1 MNRFAV
7 LLVFGLASAC
17 ASVPTA
23 TTPVKPA
30 GPTFEEKMAWIL
42 RLEDQRVLRDTAPT
56 ITPAPPVAV
65 RGQAPA
71 VAPPPPPPDVLR
83 LLSDDEARIRRRAAL
98 AVGRIG
104 LAEGVT
110 PLVGVLADRDPEVRQ
125 MAAFALGV
133 LGDARARDPLIAA
146 LADASPLVHG

>member
-1 MNRFAV
+1 MKRLAV

-17 ASVPTA
+17 ASVPPV

-42 RLEDQRVLRDTAPT
+42 RLEDQRVLHDTAPA

-71 VAPPPPPPDVLR
+71 VAPPPPPPDVVR

-104 LAEGVT
+104 LAE
-110 PLVGVLADRDPEVRQ
+110 E
-125 MAAFALGV
+125 
-133 LGDARARDPLIAA
+133 
-146 LADASPLVHG
+146 